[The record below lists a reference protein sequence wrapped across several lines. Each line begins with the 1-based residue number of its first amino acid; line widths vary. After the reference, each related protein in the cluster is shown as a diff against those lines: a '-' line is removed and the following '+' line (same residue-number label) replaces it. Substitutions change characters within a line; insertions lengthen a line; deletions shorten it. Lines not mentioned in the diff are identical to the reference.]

1 MKRFHIKSQFLL
13 KKDTAWHH
21 EPYVFSWQQ
30 LARAKQCGRCPWMIG
45 GQGAFMFPL
54 ATWPSLSILVAS
66 VLLQA
71 SLEFRSPEVSL

>member
-1 MKRFHIKSQFLL
+1 MKKFHIKSQFLL

-21 EPYVFSWQQ
+21 EPCFL
-30 LARAKQCGRCPWMIG
+30 LAAAGELSSGATVLDDWRAG
-45 GQGAFMFPL
+45 GFHVPL
-54 ATWPSLSILVAS
+54 ATWPSLPILVAS